1 MDFGSVFMVLASF
14 GSMSAAIFSTNLV
27 FFARLH
33 DWNVNFQQCP
43 IRYRGIIPNAL
54 LCKVLCILKMTS
66 SCLYLE
72 KVDTASKIE

>member
-1 MDFGSVFMVLASF
+1 MVLASF
-14 GSMSAAIFSTNLV
+14 GIMSAAIFSNNLV

-43 IRYRGIIPNAL
+43 VHYRGIIPNVL
-54 LCKVLCILKMTS
+54 LCNVQCILKMTS

-72 KVDTASKIE
+72 KVDAASKIE